1 MKEFIEM
8 FSWNISEFMK
18 DLFTKSKEYESIYAE
33 GCIVW
38 DPFVIV
44 LEMYVLYLGK
54 IICVFLKLEEKM
66 SYAGKIKCR
75 NSISAFSE
83 KSKNQSIIYTQRILY
98 DCPKNIFGKPHM
110 YRGESVFRTAPI
122 KKPNLFEL

>member
-1 MKEFIEM
+1 
-8 FSWNISEFMK
+8 MK

-44 LEMYVLYLGK
+44 LEMYVLDLGK

-75 NSISAFSE
+75 NSIRAFSE
-83 KSKNQSIIYTQRILY
+83 KSKTKVLYTLREYYMMVQKYLRKTTY
-98 DCPKNIFGKPHM
+98 VPW
-110 YRGESVFRTAPI
+110 
-122 KKPNLFEL
+122 